1 MKRLEKL
8 SKISILDAT
17 YANLT
22 LLKVFNKWIISVLPV
37 LLIMSCQGME
47 SADVYFL
54 ESGSRRPHDN
64 QQIRRN
70 DGGGNNNPPPEYGEP
85 PVVRPPENPCPPRAH
100 CFQRPGVFHRPNP
113 NNAHNNHVTLNLPPG
128 AYQRIHLRMQFRIS
142 DWSAAKPSGIHNI
155 FWLAIDRRHR
165 DLLGYFNAKGPGP
178 GGRLLIFRHGVNLV
192 HGEKPRVI
200 QPILLQRHITYTVS
214 YNYDM
219 AAGLVLLR
227 LLGPNGQV
235 VTEIR
240 HEPNISHIPI
250 GPNNKIWVQFG
261 NSQMVATEDGVPVEV
276 PSYGW
281 EYKNL
286 HVIVYP

>member
-1 MKRLEKL
+1 MKLEKQ
-8 SKISILDAT
+8 
-17 YANLT
+17 
-22 LLKVFNKWIISVLPV
+22 IISSSSEIFSTALGGINKRIIFVLPI
-37 LLIMSCQGME
+37 LFMMSCQGME
-47 SADVYFL
+47 STDVYFL
-54 ESGSRRPHDN
+54 ESSSRRPHDN
-64 QQIRRN
+64 QETKRR
-70 DGGGNNNPPPEYGEP
+70 NNPPPEYGEP
-85 PVVRPPENPCPPRAH
+85 PVVRPPENLCPPGAH
-100 CFQRPGVFHRPNP
+100 CFERSGMFHRPSP

-128 AYQRIHLRMQFRIS
+128 SYQRIHLRMQFRIS
-142 DWSAAKPSGIHNI
+142 DWSTAKPSGIHNI

-192 HGEKPRVI
+192 HGEKSRVI
-200 QPILLQRHITYTVS
+200 QPILLQRQVTYTVS

-227 LLGPNGQV
+227 LLEPNGQL

-261 NSQMVATEDGVPVEV
+261 NSQVVSTEDGVPVEV

-286 HVIVYP
+286 HVTVYQ